1 MPATLSP
8 DVFSFLK
15 KLTRNNT
22 REWFNDY
29 KDLYIQ
35 SRENIIEFLED
46 LVMEMALF
54 DEEQAK
60 TDVKKA
66 LFRIYRDTRFSK
78 DKSPY
83 KTNFGASM
91 GMGKGNQK
99 AGYYLHIEP
108 GKSFLAGGIY
118 MPDAGVLKLI
128 RKEISLYSDEFLTIL
143 NNPDFK
149 KHFPELDQ
157 ESKLVKVPQGFEKD
171 DPMADFLKLKNF
183 IVVYTLK
190 DQELLDKEAVK
201 NLAAIYEIMK
211 PFNDFLN
218 AAVS

>member
-22 REWFNDY
+22 REWFNDH

-46 LVMEMALF
+46 LIMEMSRF

-60 TDVKKA
+60 TDAKKA

-99 AGYYLHIEP
+99 AGY
-108 GKSFLAGGIY
+108 
-118 MPDAGVLKLI
+118 
-128 RKEISLYSDEFLTIL
+128 
-143 NNPDFK
+143 
-149 KHFPELDQ
+149 
-157 ESKLVKVPQGFEKD
+157 
-171 DPMADFLKLKNF
+171 
-183 IVVYTLK
+183 
-190 DQELLDKEAVK
+190 
-201 NLAAIYEIMK
+201 
-211 PFNDFLN
+211 
-218 AAVS
+218 

>member
-118 MPDAGVLKLI
+118 MPDTGVLKLI

>member
-22 REWFNDY
+22 REWFNDH

-60 TDVKKA
+60 TDVKKS